1 MKLKKNKNNKKLL
14 KEELELVEWDRDVQG
29 VWLDQ
34 EELRKKKKRVKR
46 ILKEKPKKKRNK
58 RTY

>member
-14 KEELELVEWDRDVQG
+14 KEELELVEWDRDVQE

-34 EELRKKKKRVKR
+34 EELRKKKKRAKR
-46 ILKEKPKKKRNK
+46 ILKEKLKKKRNK